1 MSSNLISRS
10 TVNAFTKSFSPSA
23 DPRYSYW
30 VSRIFF
36 VISEIFAGH
45 ILRQW
50 CMECDVG
57 WYSRQRRRRLL
68 QFLRAFNSIDHS
80 KFIQKYWWLRS
91 PYTNYDYYAW
101 YVTSSGV
108 VNIDFAIYFVYDS
121 FGRKDR
127 RARTTTTTT
136 MRGSCSR
143 LVLSSAVAPTMSTVP
158 TVRSRMIFHMHMM
171 YFHQEQ

>member
-36 VISEIFAGH
+36 VILEIFAGH

-68 QFLRAFNSIDHS
+68 QFLRAR
-80 KFIQKYWWLRS
+80 RS
-91 PYTNYDYYAW
+91 PYTYNSYYEYYAW
-101 YVTSSGV
+101 YVTSSGRV
-108 VNIDFAIYFVYDS
+108 VDDYTYGVLNSY
-121 FGRKDR
+121 GRSYDR
-127 RARTTTTTT
+127 RAHEAVEALGLLALLASSSTTT
-136 MRGSCSR
+136 
-143 LVLSSAVAPTMSTVP
+143 ATMSATIP
-158 TVRSRMIFHMHMM
+158 TETLFFKHIS
-171 YFHQEQ
+171 